1 MPSHGYFRALSV
13 TPNPTVKNNVSRHL
27 AALAFVASAWPLA
40 AQTAPAANQPQKDKE
55 EVVVLSP
62 FLVNSSDST
71 VGRYTSLESTS
82 AGRVRLNI
90 MDSSQNVS
98 VITSEVI
105 QDVGAG
111 RLMDAVKY
119 IAGVSESTL
128 PNANERTNVRGF
140 QADGHAVDGFT
151 YGGFMNLDPAIV
163 DRIEVVKGPNS
174 ILAPQPTSPGGTI
187 NNATKKPQFRNFG
200 SVSVQV
206 GKFDANSGNV
216 DYNRALSDKMAFRFV
231 GSVRHWDNWWQ
242 DSYIHSTTLMPGLT
256 YKFSDTAQLTLQYI
270 YTDWESTLYLG
281 LPVDPSAGTKTGTAK
296 TIAGVPRDL
305 SVYADDIYRTDR
317 QHDFKLEF
325 TAELWGGIQMRLAAL
340 YHKASQYAPQLN
352 TGNSTGGTGGNR
364 DPLTGNY
371 VPGMQYL
378 STAPYTG
385 SPITTQPTRVFSRSG
400 TDPRDDPRTLY
411 VQNDYA
417 YIVDNETLKSTTLLG
432 FAYSGQRNYG
442 NWASNISAPNFNIDA
457 YTDVA
462 WTRGTVNFYNH
473 TSNRF
478 LQGYVSQ
485 NLSLLDERLILNAA
499 LSKQYY
505 RQRVRSM
512 LTNVFRGSSPDTSLP
527 SYGVVIK
534 PYKDVVSL
542 YYAYSEQSSAN
553 NPSIT
558 GAFVPALTS
567 SKQNEF
573 GARLKLLDNK
583 VYFTI
588 SRFDIK
594 QDNFSVPNPG
604 NLTTP
609 PPSPLLPALFS
620 DRTAKGWEYELRAN
634 PNKNISVIANY
645 THFKNRDP
653 NGVEFRG
660 VAEKSGGV
668 LVSYSFDQ
676 ETAPSLAGLRA
687 SIGVDYIGN
696 RPGDAP
702 SGLTAASTPT
712 NVIPNQPSFYLGA
725 RTLVNLALAYAINDQ
740 WSTQLNVDNVLNKEY
755 NMASINRSMVYTGTP
770 TNFRVTVTRKF

>member
-1 MPSHGYFRALSV
+1 MRFVGVDQPSHM
-13 TPNPTVKNNVSRHL
+13 NNVSRRL
-27 AALAFVASAWPLA
+27 TALAFIAGALPLV
-40 AQTAPAANQPQKDKE
+40 AQTAATPAAPSPEKE
-55 EVVVLSP
+55 EVVQLSP
-62 FLVNSSDST
+62 FLVSSADST

-98 VITSEVI
+98 VITSELI
-105 QDVGAG
+105 QDVAAG

-187 NNATKKPQFRNFG
+187 NNATKKPLFRDFG
-200 SVSVQV
+200 TASVQL
-206 GKFDANSGNV
+206 GAFDANGAFV
-216 DYNRALSDKMAFRFV
+216 DFNRAVNDKFAYRLI
-231 GSVRHWDNWWQ
+231 GSARHWDNWWQ
-242 DSYIHSTTLMPGLT
+242 DSYIHSLTLMPGFT
-256 YKFSDTAQLTLQYI
+256 YKFSDTAQVTFQYI

-281 LPVDPSAGTKTGTAK
+281 LPVDPSAGTKTGTAR
-296 TIAGVPRDL
+296 IISGVPRDL

-317 QHDFKLEF
+317 QHDWKVLF
-325 TAELWGGIQMRLAAL
+325 TAELWKGIQMRFSAL

-371 VPGMQYL
+371 VPGQQFL
-378 STAPYTG
+378 GTAPFTG
-385 SPITTQPTRVFSRSG
+385 SPIATQPTRVFSRSG

-411 VQNDYA
+411 IQNDYA
-417 YIVDNETLKSTTLLG
+417 YIVENDSLKSTTLVG

-442 NWASNISAPNFNIDA
+442 NWAYNISAPNFNIDT
-457 YTDVA
+457 YTDTP
-462 WTRGTVNFYNH
+462 WTRGTLNFYNQ

-478 LQGYVSQ
+478 LQGYASETL
-485 NLSLLDERLILNAA
+485 NLLNNRLVLNAA

-512 LTNVFRGSSPDTSLP
+512 TTGVFRGSSPDTSLP

-534 PYKDVVSL
+534 PYKDMVSL
-542 YYAYSEQSSAN
+542 YSAYSEQSSAN
-553 NPSIT
+553 NPSVT

-573 GARLKLLDNK
+573 GARLKLLDEK
-583 VYFTI
+583 VYFTV
-588 SRFDIK
+588 SHFDIV
-594 QDNFSVPNPG
+594 QNNFSVPNPG

-620 DRTAKGWEYELRAN
+620 DRKAKGWEYELRAN
-634 PNKNISVIANY
+634 PTKNLSIIGNY

-668 LVSYSFDQ
+668 LVSYSFDK
-676 ETAPSLAGLRA
+676 ETTPALEGFRA
-687 SIGVDYIGN
+687 AVGVDYIGN

-712 NVIPNQPSFYLGA
+712 KVIPNQPTFYLGA
-725 RTLVNLALAYAINDQ
+725 RTLVNLTLAYNSANN
-740 WSTQLNVDNVLNKEY
+740 WSAQLNVDNVFDKEY
-755 NMASINRSMVYTGTP
+755 NMASINRSMVYVGTP
-770 TNFRVTVTRKF
+770 TNFRLTLTRKF

>member
-1 MPSHGYFRALSV
+1 M
-13 TPNPTVKNNVSRHL
+13 NKVSRHL

-40 AQTAPAANQPQKDKE
+40 AQTAPAAPQAQEKKEKD

-90 MDSSQNVS
+90 MDSSQSVS

-105 QDVGAG
+105 QDVAAG

-174 ILAPQPTSPGGTI
+174 ILAPQPTSPGGTV
-187 NNATKKPQFRNFG
+187 NNATKKPQFRDFG
-200 SVSVQV
+200 SASIQL
-206 GKFDANSGNV
+206 GKFDANGGSF
-216 DYNRALSDKMAFRFV
+216 DINRKVSDNLAWRAV
-231 GSVRHWDNWWQ
+231 LGERHWDNWWQ
-242 DSYIHSTTLMPGLT
+242 DSYIHSTTFMPGFT
-256 YKFSDTAQLTLQYI
+256 YKFSDTAQVTFQYI
-270 YTDWESTLYLG
+270 YTDWRSTLYLG
-281 LPVDPSAGTKTGTAK
+281 LPVDPTSGTTTGTGK
-296 TIAGVPRDL
+296 VIAGVARDL
-305 SVYADDIYRTDR
+305 SVYADDIYRTDK
-317 QHDFKLEF
+317 QHDWKMQF
-325 TAELWGGIQMRLAAL
+325 TAELWKGIQVRFAAL

-378 STAPYTG
+378 SAAPFTG
-385 SPITTQPTRVFSRSG
+385 SPIATQPTRVFSRSG

-411 VQNDYA
+411 IQNDYA
-417 YIVDNETLKSTTLLG
+417 YIMENESLKSTTLLG
-432 FAYSGQRNYG
+432 FAYSGSRNYF
-442 NWASNISAPNFNIDA
+442 NWASNISAPNFNIDT
-457 YTDVA
+457 YTDTA

-485 NLSLLDERLILNAA
+485 NLALMNNRVILNAA

-505 RQRVRSM
+505 RQRVRNM
-512 LTNVFRGSSPDTSLP
+512 LTGVFKGSSPDTSLP
-527 SYGVVIK
+527 SYGIVVK
-534 PYKDVVSL
+534 PYKDMVSL

-553 NPSIT
+553 SPSTT

-573 GARLKLLDNK
+573 GARLKLLDDK
-583 VYFTI
+583 VYFTV
-588 SRFDIK
+588 SHFDIK

-620 DRTAKGWEYELRAN
+620 DRKAKGWEYELRAN
-634 PNKNISVIANY
+634 PTKNISVIANY
-645 THFKNRDP
+645 TNFKNRDP

-660 VAEKSGGV
+660 VAEKSGGA
-668 LVSYSFDQ
+668 LISYTFDK
-676 ETAPSLAGLRA
+676 ETTPDIAGLRA
-687 SIGVDYIGN
+687 SIGVDFIGD

-702 SGLTAASTPT
+702 SGLTSASTST
-712 NVIPNQPSFYLGA
+712 NVIPNQPTFYLGA
-725 RTLVNLALAYAINDQ
+725 RTLVNLSFAYTFHDN
-740 WSTQLNVDNVLNKEY
+740 WSAQLNVDNVLNKEY
-755 NMASINRSMVYTGTP
+755 NMASINRSMVYVGTP
-770 TNFRVTVTRKF
+770 TNFRVTLTRKF